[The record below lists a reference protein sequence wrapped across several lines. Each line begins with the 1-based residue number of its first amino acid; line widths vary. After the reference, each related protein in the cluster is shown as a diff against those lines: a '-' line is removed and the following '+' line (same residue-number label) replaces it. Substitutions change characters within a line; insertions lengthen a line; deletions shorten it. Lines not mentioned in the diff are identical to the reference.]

1 MLHMP
6 KKLGSTY
13 SPLYFLSSLGAGG
26 LVITF
31 FMYLM
36 FWVPHPGLP
45 VPVFENI
52 ADVLVNGALVSRA
65 MIWVSLAGIAFFSI
79 LHFRML
85 FWNLSELNHYRKTD
99 AWKNLRKSNAQTQCK
114 AVPLTLAMSVN
125 VMFML
130 GLVFV
135 PKLWSVVEYLFP
147 FALVAFVLIGAYALQ
162 ILGAFFGRVFT
173 EGGFDLKAN
182 NSFAQ
187 LLPAFALAMVSV
199 GLAAPAAMSTS
210 ALIVGIAAPLS
221 IFFMTAAVLVG
232 IIAMVIGF
240 HSMVEHGTSPEA
252 APTLMVVIPILT
264 VLGIAMVRLD
274 HGLHAQFDVHSG
286 TGNTFVMLSTILSV
300 QLLFGMLGIL
310 VMRRQGY
317 FAKFLTVGGQRSAGS
332 YALVCPGVALNVML
346 HFFVNKGLV
355 ATGLLAKFGIAY
367 WVAMSPVI
375 VLQVLTIVLVFHLQ
389 RLHFSQSRTHHI
401 PVAA

>member
-1 MLHMP
+1 MLQMP
-6 KKLGSTY
+6 KKLGNTY

-36 FWVPHPGLP
+36 FWVPHTGLP

-52 ADVLVNGALVSRA
+52 ADVAINGALVSRLMVWA
-65 MIWVSLAGIAFFSI
+65 ALAGIAFFSL

-85 FWNLSELNHYRKTD
+85 FWNLSELRHYRETD
-99 AWKNLRKSNAQTQCK
+99 AWKKLHASNAATQCK

-125 VMFML
+125 VLFML

-135 PKLWSVVEYLFP
+135 PQLWSVVEYLFP
-147 FALVAFVLIGAYALQ
+147 FALVAFVLIGAYALKL
-162 ILGAFFGRVFT
+162 LGVFFGRVFT

-221 IFFMTAAVLVG
+221 IFFMTAAVVVG
-232 IIAMVIGF
+232 IVAMVIGF
-240 HSMVEHGTSPEA
+240 HSMIEHGTSPEA

-274 HGLHAQFDVHSG
+274 HGLHAQFDVHSSA
-286 TGNTFVMLSTILSV
+286 GNTFVMLSTILSV

-310 VMRRQGY
+310 VMRRQSY
-317 FAKFLTVGGQRSAGS
+317 FTKYLTGSGQRSAGS
-332 YALVCPGVALNVML
+332 YALVCPGVALSVML
-346 HFFVNKGLV
+346 HFFVNAGLV
-355 ATGLLAKFGIAY
+355 ATGLLTKFSVAY
-367 WVAMSPVI
+367 WVAMSPAI
-375 VLQVLTIVLVFHLQ
+375 ALQLLTIMLVFYLQ
-389 RLHFSQSRTHHI
+389 RLHFGQRRSHDV
-401 PVAA
+401 PVAV